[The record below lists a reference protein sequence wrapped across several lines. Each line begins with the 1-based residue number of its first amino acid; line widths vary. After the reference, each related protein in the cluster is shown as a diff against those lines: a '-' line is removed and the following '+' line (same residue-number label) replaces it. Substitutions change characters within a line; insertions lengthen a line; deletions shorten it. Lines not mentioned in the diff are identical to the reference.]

1 MGKTEKEKQEGEK
14 GERSSSVG
22 PLDRNLK
29 FCVRWIFLKLQM
41 FHTIILFLVRWV
53 VKLGAFF
60 IFGVRCAAAAAR
72 EKNQKEKPKR
82 KEKKKK
88 RKRDRKRIKRK

>member
-1 MGKTEKEKQEGEK
+1 MGKAEKEKQEGKK

-29 FCVRWIFLKLQM
+29 FCVRWIFLKPQM

-53 VKLGAFF
+53 VKLGAFS

-72 EKNQKEKPKR
+72 EKNQKEKQKR